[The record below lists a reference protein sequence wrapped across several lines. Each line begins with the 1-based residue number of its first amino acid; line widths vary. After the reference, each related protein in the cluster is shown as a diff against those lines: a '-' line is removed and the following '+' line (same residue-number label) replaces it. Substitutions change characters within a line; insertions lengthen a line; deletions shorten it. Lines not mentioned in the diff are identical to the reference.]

1 MLLCKCKRK
10 FLCVQ
15 RNGAQ
20 NMLKFLVPRTRGR
33 FPPLPHPI
41 RSYFTLPPP
50 YPTLHPTLPHHTHPT
65 PPHPTAL
72 TRDVSK
78 QLELQ
83 ANAFPSRKLHL
94 PVRVQCAL
102 WSLGAGPAP
111 GRLFCG
117 TWLLVPLQGVRCEM
131 SIAVLVLGL
140 YVTVFEKERVRLL
153 PENILF

>member
-15 RNGAQ
+15 RTDAQ
-20 NMLKFLVPRTRGR
+20 NMLKSLVPRTRGR
-33 FPPLPHPI
+33 LPPLPHPI

-50 YPTLHPTLPHHTHPT
+50 YPTLHPT
-65 PPHPTAL
+65 
-72 TRDVSK
+72 SK
-78 QLELQ
+78 QLKLQ
-83 ANAFPSRKLHL
+83 ANVFPSRKLHL

-102 WSLGAGPAP
+102 WSLGAGAAP
-111 GRLFCG
+111 GRFFCG

-140 YVTVFEKERVRLL
+140 YVTVLEKERVRLL